1 MVRIVPQALNVTYQ
15 AIGWIIVSNL
25 AFTCMQVL
33 IRHNSQELHQFEVA
47 FWRNFMGLL
56 IMLPWLIRLGP
67 SVLKT
72 ERLVLHAV
80 RSVMQ
85 AASMLLFF
93 TAVNLAPLAVISAIT
108 FTGPL
113 FTAIGGVLILKEKV
127 RHRRIAA
134 LAIGFV
140 GALIILRPGFGNIN
154 PGALLSLGSS
164 VVWGLIL
171 VIVRILTRT
180 DSPTTIVAY
189 MVLFMTPISLLPA
202 LPYWQWPSPD
212 LYFWLFLMGAV
223 GQLGHYAVTRAIHL
237 AETTMLMPFEF
248 TRLIWAALLGLVIFN
263 ELPDA
268 WAMVGGII
276 ILSATTYIAYRESR
290 ADKARADGTTAIPPA
305 P

>member
-1 MVRIVPQALNVTYQ
+1 MRLVPQALNVTYQ

-140 GALIILRPGFGNIN
+140 GALIILRPGFGDIN
-154 PGALLSLGSS
+154 PGALLALGSS

-212 LYFWLFLMGAV
+212 LYLWLFLMGAV

-263 ELPDA
+263 ELPDV
-268 WAMVGGII
+268 WAMVGGTI

-290 ADKARADGTTAIPPA
+290 ADKARADGATAVSPA

>member
-1 MVRIVPQALNVTYQ
+1 MRIVPQALNVTYQ

-140 GALIILRPGFGNIN
+140 GALIILRPGFGDIN

-212 LYFWLFLMGAV
+212 LYLWLFLMGAV

-268 WAMVGGII
+268 WAMVGGTI

-290 ADKARADGTTAIPPA
+290 ADKARADGAAVPPT

>member
-1 MVRIVPQALNVTYQ
+1 MVRFVPQALNVTYQ

-134 LAIGFV
+134 LALGFV
-140 GALIILRPGFGNIN
+140 GALGVIEER
-154 PGALLSLGSS
+154 
-164 VVWGLIL
+164 GL
-171 VIVRILTRT
+171 
-180 DSPTTIVAY
+180 
-189 MVLFMTPISLLPA
+189 
-202 LPYWQWPSPD
+202 
-212 LYFWLFLMGAV
+212 
-223 GQLGHYAVTRAIHL
+223 
-237 AETTMLMPFEF
+237 
-248 TRLIWAALLGLVIFN
+248 
-263 ELPDA
+263 
-268 WAMVGGII
+268 
-276 ILSATTYIAYRESR
+276 
-290 ADKARADGTTAIPPA
+290 ADGSPVVVRECSKAIAGVRLGAGPA
-305 P
+305 ARPE